1 MPEVGVYILLS
12 SFAAEKGKNK
22 RKPRRDPGVELL
34 VPCLPSCQT
43 RLCGQGEGR
52 KNRDGENQQDQEE

>member
-22 RKPRRDPGVELL
+22 RKPRRDAG
-34 VPCLPSCQT
+34 
-43 RLCGQGEGR
+43 G
-52 KNRDGENQQDQEE
+52 